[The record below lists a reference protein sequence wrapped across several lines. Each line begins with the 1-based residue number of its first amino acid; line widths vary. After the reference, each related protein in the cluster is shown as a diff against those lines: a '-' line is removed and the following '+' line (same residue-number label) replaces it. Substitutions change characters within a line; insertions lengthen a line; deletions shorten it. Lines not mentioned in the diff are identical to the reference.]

1 MPLIAFVP
9 ISLRKNDT
17 ALGNQ
22 ISFIPTNLGTNN
34 PDAIA
39 RLRLIHDS
47 VQAGKMRAGRMT
59 QAEFINYT
67 AVHYAWAGIN
77 LAMRLYPAK
86 QAFNLIISNIPGD
99 STPLYLNGAKL
110 TAMYPASVYLM
121 VKHSIS
127 ALPIIKIA
135 LTLGLRHAK
144 QPYQI
149 FNHYHHC

>member
-1 MPLIAFVP
+1 MILRWAIKSHLFQP
-9 ISLRKNDT
+9 IWV
-17 ALGNQ
+17 Q
-22 ISFIPTNLGTNN
+22 IT

-86 QAFNLIISNIPGD
+86 AGI
-99 STPLYLNGAKL
+99 
-110 TAMYPASVYLM
+110 
-121 VKHSIS
+121 
-127 ALPIIKIA
+127 
-135 LTLGLRHAK
+135 
-144 QPYQI
+144 
-149 FNHYHHC
+149 